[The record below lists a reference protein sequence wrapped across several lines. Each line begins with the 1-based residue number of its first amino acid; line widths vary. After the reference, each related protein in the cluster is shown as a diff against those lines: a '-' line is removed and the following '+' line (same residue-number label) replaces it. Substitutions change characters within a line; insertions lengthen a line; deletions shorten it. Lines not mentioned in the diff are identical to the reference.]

1 MRVTAVQP
9 LKVAIIGLGRWGSTI
24 AGVMQKIPELQ
35 LTACYARTG
44 STRNAFAQKFDC
56 VATTTSDEL
65 FMRDDVDAV
74 IVTVPNDQHST
85 LVIAAARA
93 GKHVCVDKPIATT
106 IADGRAMI
114 SACAEAG
121 VKLAV
126 GASARFLR
134 GQRVCKKLIDD
145 GVLGN
150 LAMVEASISN
160 ERGLYYD
167 SDNWHYYRAACPGGP
182 LLQTAVHQIDNLYYL
197 FGPIRR
203 VSAEFRKIVTT
214 SELPDVCV
222 LWLEFESGLLGTLGT
237 SFISPGDSNK
247 NNACFI
253 NAYGDQANIFHTRW
267 NGTHIFRKGGAQ
279 YERIP
284 YDEFTGFDYLAE
296 ELRDFASAVT
306 EDREPEVSGD
316 DGIHVLAVV
325 LAAVRSSELQR
336 PVFLEELFE

>member
-126 GASARFLR
+126 GASARFLTASVCAKSSLTMVCSEILQWLR
-134 GQRVCKKLIDD
+134 LASQMSVDCITIPITGTTIGRPAQVAPCCRQRSIRSITSIICSDRFDACLQNSGKSLLRLSCRTYVCC
-145 GVLGN
+145 G
-150 LAMVEASISN
+150 
-160 ERGLYYD
+160 
-167 SDNWHYYRAACPGGP
+167 
-182 LLQTAVHQIDNLYYL
+182 
-197 FGPIRR
+197 
-203 VSAEFRKIVTT
+203 
-214 SELPDVCV
+214 
-222 LWLEFESGLLGTLGT
+222 
-237 SFISPGDSNK
+237 
-247 NNACFI
+247 
-253 NAYGDQANIFHTRW
+253 
-267 NGTHIFRKGGAQ
+267 
-279 YERIP
+279 
-284 YDEFTGFDYLAE
+284 
-296 ELRDFASAVT
+296 
-306 EDREPEVSGD
+306 
-316 DGIHVLAVV
+316 
-325 LAAVRSSELQR
+325 
-336 PVFLEELFE
+336 